1 MYGSQEATRRIE
13 ETLDEPKI
21 VYNIDE
27 AEARAQESEKQI
39 KEKASLVDQPKP
51 ILLFEDVADQKVFF
65 GNQLSL
71 E

>member
-39 KEKASLVDQPKP
+39 KEKASLVDQPKT